1 MSPLFRIA
9 YTAYLD
15 LKIRRLETEIAND
28 ASITRKR
35 EFDALIAD
43 INTRITENNAAME
56 GGHTDVAVW
65 TAKNAEY
72 LLEKSRLE
80 SLREPLTDRAKNIL
94 KRVRILK
101 LRRYIFELCTKG
113 MHAIPSSALEG
124 NAGV

>member
-28 ASITRKR
+28 ASIARKR

-43 INTRITENNAAME
+43 INTRITENNVAME

-65 TAKNAEY
+65 TPKNAEH
-72 LLEKSRLE
+72 LLEKSRLK

-101 LRRYIFELCTKG
+101 LRRYVFELCTKG
-113 MHAIPSSALEG
+113 IHAIPSSALEG